1 MIFPGDFFLTRS
13 QQAMAKQLIMKITQ
27 PTMQNIIAEPVC
39 AHLWLKSLKYDD
51 KGMLFKWSTD
61 EIYVILQVKWNQN
74 HPYLDKHINPRI
86 GERITNA
93 TIPVVTSNCIKRILQ
108 TFLTNLIRMLLSEKE
123 DPNPAGKDST
133 SGSSPSFPIFL
144 VICNCLLFQ

>member
-1 MIFPGDFFLTRS
+1 MATINERDSVKMLIAMIFPGDFFLTRS

-61 EIYVILQVKWNQN
+61 EIITCN
-74 HPYLDKHINPRI
+74 II
-86 GERITNA
+86 GKME
-93 TIPVVTSNCIKRILQ
+93 P
-108 TFLTNLIRMLLSEKE
+108 E
-123 DPNPAGKDST
+123 
-133 SGSSPSFPIFL
+133 SPLP
-144 VICNCLLFQ
+144 